1 MRIIGLNKHFG
12 SKSVFR
18 GFNCE
23 ILEGSV
29 NHLVGK
35 SGSGKTTLLRI
46 LAGLDNDFIGKISPI
61 FEKISYVFQEP
72 RLLESLNVIENVKI
86 VAKDSEIRAIELLE
100 MLELSDSLKL
110 YPSELSGGMKM
121 RVNLARAL
129 NYDADL
135 YLLDEPFS
143 ALDEDLKRR
152 ILPKV
157 FKYLNSKTVII
168 ISHNPSEVRRYS
180 KNIIDLDKNNLKV

>member
-1 MRIIGLNKHFG
+1 MRIIGLSKHFNN
-12 SKSVFR
+12 KTVFK
-18 GFNCE
+18 GFNAE
-23 ILEGSV
+23 ILEGNV
-29 NHLVGK
+29 NLLVGE

-46 LAGLDNDFIGKISPI
+46 LAGLDNEFIGKIEPK
-61 FEKISYVFQEP
+61 FQKISYVFQEP
-72 RLLESLNVIENVKI
+72 RLLGSLNVIDNVKI
-86 VAKDSEIRAIELLE
+86 VTKNSEMRASELLE
-100 MLELSDSLKL
+100 MLELLDSIKL

-143 ALDEDLKRR
+143 ALDEDMKRR

-157 FKYLNSKTVII
+157 FKYLSGKTVII

-180 KNIIDLDKNNLKV
+180 KNIINLDKNNLKG

>member
-1 MRIIGLNKHFG
+1 
-12 SKSVFR
+12 
-18 GFNCE
+18 
-23 ILEGSV
+23 
-29 NHLVGK
+29 
-35 SGSGKTTLLRI
+35 
-46 LAGLDNDFIGKISPI
+46 
-61 FEKISYVFQEP
+61 
-72 RLLESLNVIENVKI
+72 
-86 VAKDSEIRAIELLE
+86 
-100 MLELSDSLKL
+100 
-110 YPSELSGGMKM
+110 M

-157 FKYLNSKTVII
+157 FKYLNGKTVIV